1 MTTRHIAVFAIT
13 HPWMQEMIRQV
24 DPPDFEVKFLDM
36 NNPAEVQSL
45 LPQADFLVGG
55 RLMPEQLSLLKRCK
69 LIQSQGVGYDSVDV
83 DALAA
88 AGIPFALT
96 PEGTVIGVAE
106 HTILLILALYKL
118 L

>member
-1 MTTRHIAVFAIT
+1 
-13 HPWMQEMIRQV
+13 
-24 DPPDFEVKFLDM
+24 M
-36 NNPAEVQSL
+36 NNPNEVQSL

-55 RLMPEQLSLLKRCK
+55 RLNGEQLSLLKRCK

-83 DALAA
+83 DALTA

-106 HTILLILALYKL
+106 HTILLILALYKQL
-118 L
+118 VQVRLSMQAGKFQILSGDPTHTSFTKRP